1 MKNIAIKPEDYT
13 ILAVDDIATNIM
25 LLKAVL
31 SRAKYK
37 IVTASG
43 GYEAIEKASKEAP
56 DLILLDIMMPDL
68 DGYEVIKHLKA
79 DPATQD
85 IPVIFLTALHNP
97 EDIVK
102 GFKLGASDYVSKPF
116 NHEELITRVTHH
128 IYLAAAQRTI
138 MQQRDELQATVDA
151 RDKMYSVIAHDLRS
165 PIGTLKMVFNMLL
178 MNLTPEQIGE
188 ENLEM
193 VTMGN
198 NITESTFMLLDNLL
212 KWTKSQTGRMNSVF
226 QEVDISE
233 VVVFASKMSDL
244 VAQVKSISVEYD
256 IPGPISVNC
265 DVDMVKTIIRNL
277 MSNAIK
283 YSNEGGRIIISV
295 RETPTHARISVR
307 DFGTGIREEDI
318 PKLLNPEIH
327 YTTYGTKNE
336 EGSGLGLQLVQDL
349 TRRNGRADHRIGGG
363 RGFDLHLH
371 DRQGAAPVRNR
382 GGHQRRHRPT
392 VTRRGA
398 LRARNRYATADAKPG
413 PNRAPRLFFAP
424 RPKSGG
430 ANVPPP
436 RPSSY
441 RNKTCRPHARH
452 PAPIQTDAEAGKAA
466 KAEIYLNR
474 SSAITTLWS
483 LTVSEGM

>member
-43 GYEAIEKASKEAP
+43 GFEALEKVAEVNP

-68 DGYEVIKHLKA
+68 DGYEVLKRLKA
-79 DPATQD
+79 DPAHED

-102 GFKLGASDYVSKPF
+102 GFKFGASDYISKPF
-116 NHEELITRVTHH
+116 NHEELITRVAHH

-138 MQQRDELQATVDA
+138 LQQRDELQATVEA

-165 PIGTLKMVFNMLL
+165 PIGTLKMVFNMLSI
-178 MNLTPEQIGE
+178 NLTADQIGE
-188 ENLEM
+188 DSFEM
-193 VTMGN
+193 ISMGN

-212 KWTKSQTGRMNSVF
+212 KWTKSQIGRMNTVF

-233 VVVFASKMSDL
+233 VVLFASKMSDV
-244 VAQVKSISVEYD
+244 VAQVKNIEVEYD
-256 IPGPISVNC
+256 IPEPITVSC
-265 DVDMVKTIIRNL
+265 DVDMVKTIMRNL

-283 YSNEGGRIIISV
+283 YSQEGGKIVVSV
-295 RETPTHARISVR
+295 RETPTHAAISVR
-307 DFGTGIREEDI
+307 DNGIGIKEEDI
-318 PKLLNPEIH
+318 PKLLNPETH

-349 TRRNGRADHRIGGG
+349 TRRNGGSLTIESKEGEGSTFTFTIAKEQP
-363 RGFDLHLH
+363 
-371 DRQGAAPVRNR
+371 RQESGQAE
-382 GGHQRRHRPT
+382 
-392 VTRRGA
+392 
-398 LRARNRYATADAKPG
+398 ATA
-413 PNRAPRLFFAP
+413 
-424 RPKSGG
+424 
-430 ANVPPP
+430 
-436 RPSSY
+436 
-441 RNKTCRPHARH
+441 
-452 PAPIQTDAEAGKAA
+452 
-466 KAEIYLNR
+466 
-474 SSAITTLWS
+474 
-483 LTVSEGM
+483 

>member
-43 GYEAIEKASKEAP
+43 GFEALEKVAEVNP

-68 DGYEVIKHLKA
+68 DGYEVLKRLKA
-79 DPATQD
+79 DPAHED

-102 GFKLGASDYVSKPF
+102 GFKFGASDYISKPF
-116 NHEELITRVTHH
+116 NHEELITRVAHH

-138 MQQRDELQATVDA
+138 LQQRDELQATVEA

-165 PIGTLKMVFNMLL
+165 PIGTLKMVFNMLSI
-178 MNLTPEQIGE
+178 NLTADQIGE
-188 ENLEM
+188 DSFEM
-193 VTMGN
+193 ISMGN

-265 DVDMVKTIIRNL
+265 DVDMVKTIMRNL

-283 YSNEGGRIIISV
+283 YSQEGGKIVVAVS
-295 RETPTHARISVR
+295 ETPTHAAISVR
-307 DFGTGIREEDI
+307 DNGIGIKEEDI
-318 PKLLNPEIH
+318 PKLLNPETH

-349 TRRNGRADHRIGGG
+349 THRNGGSLTIESKEGEGSTFTFTIAKEQPKQEPGKDE
-363 RGFDLHLH
+363 
-371 DRQGAAPVRNR
+371 
-382 GGHQRRHRPT
+382 
-392 VTRRGA
+392 
-398 LRARNRYATADAKPG
+398 ATA
-413 PNRAPRLFFAP
+413 
-424 RPKSGG
+424 
-430 ANVPPP
+430 
-436 RPSSY
+436 
-441 RNKTCRPHARH
+441 
-452 PAPIQTDAEAGKAA
+452 
-466 KAEIYLNR
+466 
-474 SSAITTLWS
+474 
-483 LTVSEGM
+483 